1 VGGSKEVESDFRLVS
16 ATHRNLEAMVE
27 QGEFRRDLM
36 YRLGVMS
43 IELPPLRSRM
53 EDIEVLAENFLNR
66 HWRKNG
72 ESPKSRSHDF
82 MEALRAYDWPGN
94 VRELAN
100 TLEGAAVKADGLPEL
115 FAGHL
120 PEQIRIN
127 VLQNSMAA
135 SGECPEQGAFT
146 ASDFDAMLGNGDGM
160 PAYKDFRNHVLD
172 AADSLYFL
180 RLMEHA
186 QWDVKRACK
195 ISGLGKSRLYYQL
208 KKFGIEKN

>member
-1 VGGSKEVESDFRLVS
+1 VD
-16 ATHRNLEAMVE
+16 
-27 QGEFRRDLM
+27 QGEFRRDLL

-53 EDIEVLAENFLNR
+53 DDIDLLAESFLTR
-66 HWRKNG
+66 YWRKNG
-72 ESPKSRSHDF
+72 ETPKTLSHDF

-135 SGECPEQGAFT
+135 CGECPEQGAAS
-146 ASDFDAMLGNGDGM
+146 ASDFDAMLGDEEGM

-172 AADSLYFL
+172 AADSRYFA
-180 RLMEHA
+180 RLMELA

-208 KKFGIEKN
+208 KKFSIEKN